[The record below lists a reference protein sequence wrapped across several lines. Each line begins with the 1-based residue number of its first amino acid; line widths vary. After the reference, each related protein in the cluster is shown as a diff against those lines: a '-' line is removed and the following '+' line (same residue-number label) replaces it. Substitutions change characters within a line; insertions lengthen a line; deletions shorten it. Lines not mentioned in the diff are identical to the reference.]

1 MATKTAIPSKP
12 AFARALA
19 QVQPALAAWRQ
30 RRKHREPIPAALWG
44 AMATLA
50 RVHGLSRVAQALGV
64 NYTDLQRHVVANAAR
79 PTAAAELPPAGF
91 VEVPVPAWSP
101 APQWVLELADRDGTQ
116 LTVRLPPGD
125 PATALALAQGLWGQR
140 A

>member
-1 MATKTAIPSKP
+1 MATKTAIPSNP

-19 QVQPALAAWRQ
+19 QVQPTLAAWRQ
-30 RRKHREPIPAALWG
+30 RRKPREPIPAALWG
-44 AMATLA
+44 AMATVA

-64 NYTDLQRHVVANAAR
+64 NYTALQRHVVASAAR

-91 VEVPVPAWSP
+91 VEVPVPTWSP

-116 LTVRLPPGD
+116 LTVRLAPGD
-125 PATALALAQGLWGQR
+125 PTTALALAQGLWRWR

>member
-44 AMATLA
+44 AMATVA

-64 NYTDLQRHVVANAAR
+64 NYTALQRHVVARAAR

-91 VEVPVPAWSP
+91 VEVPVPAWSA

-116 LTVRLPPGD
+116 LTVRLTPGD
-125 PATALALAQGLWGQR
+125 PPTALALAQGLWSRR

>member
-1 MATKTAIPSKP
+1 MATKTAIPSNP

-44 AMATLA
+44 AMATVA

-64 NYTDLQRHVVANAAR
+64 NYTALQRHVVASAAR
-79 PTAAAELPPAGF
+79 PTAATDIPPAGF

-101 APQWVLELADRDGTQ
+101 APQWVLELEDRRSTK
-116 LTVRLPPGD
+116 LTLRLASGD
-125 PATALALAQGLWGQR
+125 RAAALALAQGLWGQR